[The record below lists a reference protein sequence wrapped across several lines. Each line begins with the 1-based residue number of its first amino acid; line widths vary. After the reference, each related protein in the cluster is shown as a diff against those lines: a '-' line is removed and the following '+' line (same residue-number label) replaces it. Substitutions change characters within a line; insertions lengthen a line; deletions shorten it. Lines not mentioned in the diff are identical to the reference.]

1 MEKGFLNATINKQQ
15 AKEMNPVVL
24 AFIGDSI
31 QMLYVRKR
39 LALSHGVKS
48 GKLHKLALLSVSAV
62 GQADTLESIK
72 DFLTEEETEIY
83 KRARNSKTA
92 SAAKNA
98 KITDYRKATGL
109 EAVLGYLYITGQ
121 SERLEEILDLSFKE
135 TSEG

>member
-1 MEKGFLNATINKQQ
+1 MEKEFLNATIDKQQ
-15 AKEMNPVVL
+15 AREMNPLVL

-48 GKLHKLALLSVSAV
+48 GKLHKLALLSVSAA

-72 DFLTEEETEIY
+72 DFLTQEETEIY

-121 SERLEEILDLSFKE
+121 SQRLEEILDLSFKE